1 MFCKLGV
8 MASCMLQL
16 VEKTYRPCRA
26 VLWNDI
32 GHFCART
39 RAKARCAWLISFRAT
54 HIYSVKT
61 QVGRSG
67 VWRDVLAKCET
78 LRRAMQVAASMS
90 SALYLVADLT
100 NVWMA
105 VEGEKKRGLG
115 YQRQRVVRHRQFSVL
130 MQSRNG

>member
-1 MFCKLGV
+1 M
-8 MASCMLQL
+8 
-16 VEKTYRPCRA
+16 
-26 VLWNDI
+26 
-32 GHFCART
+32 
-39 RAKARCAWLISFRAT
+39 
-54 HIYSVKT
+54 
-61 QVGRSG
+61 
-67 VWRDVLAKCET
+67 LAKCET